1 MRAKYL
7 LAVFAG
13 LFGLGCNQ
21 TEVPAGQGQGGG
33 GAGAT
38 TGTGGSAAAGAT
50 GGQAACDPSRAYA
63 LTSNKLPAS
72 LVPALN
78 TGGWGEA
85 PAGLPLGVDPAT
97 SRVYVGFTVKTASS
111 YSANIVAEDGTG
123 LITVPDAID
132 GGIAVTPNGF
142 GILLFDPASSQA
154 ERKWAAVA
162 RLGTDGSRQ
171 YSTDLFRSANLTDEN
186 TKGEPS
192 TSRLVYVA
200 AADQLLAYFGHTMMV
215 SGTRHQGGY
224 LAMVNAAGTQTVL
237 SSWFGSHNLDQRALA
252 DGQKAAVLGLGDA
265 YPRGIIFAAVSATS
279 KPGQGNSIYPLAA
292 NGVGAANGQLGGIQD
307 GGDVYVIP
315 FVTNRSL
322 AQDFSA
328 GEWPNTDQTKSDQ
341 IAAAAAYG
349 TDLGLLRMSKTTA
362 APSGGLTATWLD
374 AKRGA
379 ELGVDTAISQLKSA
393 RYCGG
398 YYLLAWKET
407 STASGSKTSGFFTLV
422 VDGNGTV
429 IQPKARLPTGYDFMA
444 GDDFVTRP
452 DGRISWSNY
461 VGNQITVVTLTP

>member
-1 MRAKYL
+1 
-7 LAVFAG
+7 
-13 LFGLGCNQ
+13 
-21 TEVPAGQGQGGG
+21 
-33 GAGAT
+33 
-38 TGTGGSAAAGAT
+38 
-50 GGQAACDPSRAYA
+50 
-63 LTSNKLPAS
+63 
-72 LVPALN
+72 
-78 TGGWGEA
+78 
-85 PAGLPLGVDPAT
+85 
-97 SRVYVGFTVKTASS
+97 
-111 YSANIVAEDGTG
+111 
-123 LITVPDAID
+123 
-132 GGIAVTPNGF
+132 
-142 GILLFDPASSQA
+142 
-154 ERKWAAVA
+154 
-162 RLGTDGSRQ
+162 
-171 YSTDLFRSANLTDEN
+171 
-186 TKGEPS
+186 
-192 TSRLVYVA
+192 
-200 AADQLLAYFGHTMMV
+200 MMV

-224 LAMVNAAGTQTVL
+224 LSMVNGAGAQTVL

-279 KPGQGNSIYPLAA
+279 RPGQGNTIYPLAA

-307 GGDVYVIP
+307 GGDVYLIP

-322 AQDFSA
+322 AQDFTA

-379 ELGVDTAISQLKSA
+379 ELGVDTSITELKSA

-407 STASGSKTSGFFTLV
+407 STASGSKTSACFTLV
-422 VDGNGTV
+422 IDANGAV
-429 IQPKARLPTGYDFMA
+429 IQPKAQLPSGYDFME

-452 DGRISWSNY
+452 DGRVSWSNY